1 MLSNK
6 IDLFIALILTHSN
19 LLIHIPS
26 LLDAEAVE
34 VGNTVEFVA
43 LMEATQRQV
52 DHNLIPHN
60 NLMTT
65 N

>member
-43 LMEATQRQV
+43 LMEATQ
-52 DHNLIPHN
+52 
-60 NLMTT
+60 TS
-65 N
+65 